1 VRHGEDE
8 DGDGREQR
16 GGGQDARLVGVS
28 AEVTDSHD
36 HQHVPAVNSSI
47 IPPLLFDNNNI

>member
-8 DGDGREQR
+8 DGDGREQS

-28 AEVTDSHD
+28 AEVTYRHD